1 METARHRGASVR
13 DISDHRWTKRV
24 ARVYP
29 SRDAEAAV
37 PDAAPQRRLQQWHS
51 QSTLSPGATSDDLG
65 QFADDTDKENDGR
78 GPTREESRR
87 LNLISE
93 CRDHL
98 NSKWLH
104 FPHVE
109 LLFLFFAFEGA
120 VAAQVSALRGTTCPW
135 VILTAVAALV
145 SRLTHG
151 TVGGG
156 LTSLRVPPH
165 FRGSQ
170 TPTPTNVLV

>member
-1 METARHRGASVR
+1 METARQRGTSAR

-24 ARVYP
+24 PRVYP
-29 SRDAEAAV
+29 SKDAEAAV
-37 PDAAPQRRLQQWHS
+37 QDAAPQRRLQQWHS
-51 QSTLSPGATSDDLG
+51 QSTLSPGATSDDLE
-65 QFADDTDKENDGR
+65 QFADDTDEENHGR
-78 GPTREESRR
+78 GPTRDESRR

-109 LLFLFFAFEGA
+109 LVFLFFAFEGA

-135 VILTAVAALV
+135 VIFTAVAALV
-145 SRLTHG
+145 SRLAARYG
-151 TVGGG
+151 RGGG
-156 LTSLRVPPH
+156 GH
-165 FRGSQ
+165 FLEGPSSFQRI
-170 TPTPTNVLV
+170 